1 MHYTLLFWPNIPL
14 FMCCRTF
21 LPYIPLFL
29 CCRRAKTQWLS
40 SFKAMAINR
49 GPWVLSR
56 DPNLSVVC
64 SSTLPSVNLKH
75 SIFSS
80 RVVKR
85 SQIYFFEWYLG
96 DRSYILMHMVHS
108 ISFFNTI
115 TSTTHTSVQFPN
127 GESVSVTNIGNIKV
141 YQIIL
146 FTWKSFVFLLSTFNL
161 ISVNKLTS
169 SMHCYLIFLSNHYIF
184 QDLVQ

>member
-1 MHYTLLFWPNIPL
+1 LHYTLLFWPNIPL

-49 GPWVLSR
+49 GPWVLSK

-64 SSTLPSVNLKH
+64 SSRLPSVNLKH

-80 RVVKR
+80 RIVKR

-96 DRSYILMHMVHS
+96 DRYWTIGAILYGALNILLQHHNIHHS
-108 ISFFNTI
+108 L
-115 TSTTHTSVQFPN
+115 
-127 GESVSVTNIGNIKV
+127 VSN
-141 YQIIL
+141 
-146 FTWKSFVFLLSTFNL
+146 FLMENQYRSQT
-161 ISVNKLTS
+161 
-169 SMHCYLIFLSNHYIF
+169 
-184 QDLVQ
+184 